1 MTAIVTGLSSLQ
13 YFVPE
18 FILGT
23 AGFILLAAGM
33 FASSRKVFAGITF
46 AALAASF
53 LYTLTLFNH
62 PVFVLSHAFLIDN
75 FGLYFVLLF
84 LAAGMLITF
93 PAIVNISSKP
103 EIFFSL
109 LLFTTVGMVVS
120 ASSSNLIVLFV
131 AFEAVSTGTYVMTAF
146 HKTERTL
153 EASTKYFFTGAVST
167 SIIVLGISY
176 FYEAT
181 GTFYLSPSPVIVS
194 SNAMLVSLILLVIGF
209 GFKLAI
215 FPMHQWAIDTYD
227 GSENSVS
234 AFLSTGSKLVAFLIM
249 LRVFVSGFYGDAND
263 FYIIFTILAIV
274 TMTYG
279 NFSALSENNL
289 KRLLAYSS
297 VAQAGYL
304 ILVFSAAGYAI
315 GISDTSLMSYAVAA
329 GMIYSLVYIFMKGG
343 TFLAMNLSS
352 SKRVEVS
359 DLSGLNKKSPAAA
372 ISLSILLLSLAGIPF
387 TGGFLG
393 KFFLF
398 LALIEVK
405 LWWLAVIAILNSAVS
420 VFYYL
425 RVILVMYRGEPSENI
440 KVTPLSVIPLVFCAV
455 IVILLGVYFAL
466 FSTVLG
472 FVGGLFR

>member
-1 MTAIVTGLSSLQ
+1 MTAVVTGIDALQ
-13 YFVPE
+13 YFIPE
-18 FILGT
+18 FILGIT
-23 AGFILLAAGM
+23 GFAILAAGM
-33 FASSRKVFAGITF
+33 FGSSRKVNASITF
-46 AALAASF
+46 VSLAASF
-53 LYTLTLFNH
+53 VYTLTMFNH
-62 PVFVLSHAFLIDN
+62 PVYVLSSTFLLDN
-75 FGLYFVLLF
+75 FGLYFMLLF

-93 PAIVNISSKP
+93 PAIINISAKS

-109 LLFTTVGMVVS
+109 LLFTTVGMIIA

-131 AFEAVSTGTYVMTAF
+131 SFEAVSTGTYVMTAF

-181 GTFYLSPSPVIVS
+181 GTFYLSPSPAIIS
-194 SNAMLVSLILLVIGF
+194 SGAMLVSLILLVIGF

-234 AFLSTGSKLVAFLIM
+234 AFLSTGSKLVAFMIM

-263 FYIIFTILAIV
+263 FYIIFTLLAIV

-279 NFSALSENNL
+279 NFSALSETNL

-315 GISDTSLMSYAVAA
+315 GISDTNLMEYAVAA

-343 TFLAMNLSS
+343 AFLAMNLSS
-352 SKRVEVS
+352 TKKVDVS

-372 ISLSILLLSLAGIPF
+372 LSLSILLLSLAGIPF

-440 KVTPLSVIPLVFCAV
+440 KVSSLGVIPLVVCAAAV
-455 IVILLGVYFAL
+455 IILGVYFAL